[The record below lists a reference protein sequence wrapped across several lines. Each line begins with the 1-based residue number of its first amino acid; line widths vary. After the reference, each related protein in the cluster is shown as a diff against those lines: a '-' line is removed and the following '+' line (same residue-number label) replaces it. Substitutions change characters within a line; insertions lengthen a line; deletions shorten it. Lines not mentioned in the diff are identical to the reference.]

1 MEGAESCTGACV
13 CRVWIVCEVPACVI
27 MRGGG
32 CTIAR
37 TFSTESLLEEVEGEG
52 DGVCEGGGVDT
63 ATEAVMIGAAVVD
76 ERKS

>member
-13 CRVWIVCEVPACVI
+13 CGVWVVREVPVWVI

-32 CTIAR
+32 CTVAR

-52 DGVCEGGGVDT
+52 DGVCEGDGVNT

-76 ERKS
+76 ECKS